1 MKRNKRAQMEKIKPK
16 RTILIEK
23 RAVKAN
29 QKISKK
35 KEEKKEW
42 FTKKANIKPKRT
54 ILFEKSHEGQPKI
67 SEERFTK
74 RGKKKCPH
82 MNIFCIWHNYY
93 ALCPYIYPCTYE
105 YENFL
110 SLSHDGKS
118 SVSVELQGTILSFST
133 LHNFLYSETFF
144 LPIFC

>member
-1 MKRNKRAQMEKIKPK
+1 MEKIKPE

-35 KEEKKEW
+35 EKKKEW
-42 FTKKANIKPKRT
+42 FTKKAKIKPKRT

-74 RGKKKCPH
+74 RGKKMPTH
-82 MNIFCIWHNYY
+82 EYF
-93 ALCPYIYPCTYE
+93 YILT
-105 YENFL
+105 
-110 SLSHDGKS
+110 
-118 SVSVELQGTILSFST
+118 
-133 LHNFLYSETFF
+133 
-144 LPIFC
+144 